1 MLLLPLLASSSLA
14 CPLYWSPRFVSTHR
28 LQTTRYIQV
37 TSFGFP
43 CVYLSPVAA
52 KNTLTPAFI
61 AAVPLVLGEAYIL
74 LNFFGK
80 SLLFGQLS
88 MDMFDAVMVQ
98 KGHSALVEK
107 GRPVTTQNAGGKTVR
122 HLGRALTS
130 PLNKFSTDNV
140 VRYLLTLPLNFIP
153 VVGTAF
159 FLGYNGYKAGPGALG
174 RYYQLKGWDKGRRE
188 QFVEKRR
195 GAFTGFGVVST
206 VFNMIPVVGIVL
218 SLATSVGAALWA
230 SDLEA
235 KNASSTEEVD
245 VAIPAAK

>member
-1 MLLLPLLASSSLA
+1 MRDEHSLTNPDPKLIGPILPVLIRAILISAGVVVACFFFLYLPQVAWLALFTG
-14 CPLYWSPRFVSTHR
+14 PL
-28 LQTTRYIQV
+28 
-37 TSFGFP
+37 
-43 CVYLSPVAA
+43 
-52 KNTLTPAFI
+52 AFI
-61 AAVPLVLGEAYIL
+61 AAVPLVLGEAYVL

-80 SLLFGQLS
+80 QMLFGQLS
-88 MDMFDAVMVQ
+88 VDLFDAVLVQ

-107 GRPVTTQNAGGKTVR
+107 GRPVTTQSSGGKTVR
-122 HLGRALTS
+122 HLGKALTS

-153 VVGTAF
+153 VVGTVF

-174 RYYQLKGWDKGRRE
+174 RYFQLKGWDKAKRQ

-206 VFNMIPVVGIVL
+206 VFNMVPVAGIIL

-230 SDLEA
+230 SDIEA
-235 KNASSTEEVD
+235 KNGVPQGQEVD
-245 VAIPAAK
+245 VSIPAAK